1 MAAIQSDPTV
11 AGAAGPAPGGIAR
24 RGGRRW
30 WLAGASGAAAV
41 LIALGVAGYTYQ
53 PLGLWDL
60 IGGFPGLHRAVGART
75 VNDFGAQT
83 GELYIPHQH
92 WTFAVPVSLYNTGSF
107 AVTIEAV
114 SLFPP
119 AAGYPKSLLASGPAQ
134 YWTEGMT
141 TGLHPEP
148 GRPIAG
154 LSLAPGND
162 HGIYIAIP
170 VRTPRCYISGAF
182 AVYSY
187 FYVKERFG
195 IFTKWV
201 QIPLMQ
207 PLLVNAP
214 AEPANQAGPDRICPS
229 R

>member
-1 MAAIQSDPTV
+1 MAVIQSDPTV
-11 AGAAGPAPGGIAR
+11 GGGGGPAPGGIAR
-24 RGGRRW
+24 RRRPW
-30 WLAGASGAAAV
+30 WLAGAAGAAV
-41 LIALGVAGYTYQ
+41 LIGLGVAGHAYQ

-60 IGGFPGLHRAVGART
+60 IGGFPGLHRAAGART
-75 VNDFGAQT
+75 VNDFGAQA
-83 GELYIPHQH
+83 GEFYIPHQH
-92 WTFAVPVSLYNTGSF
+92 RTFAIPVSLYNTGSF

-114 SLFPP
+114 ALYPP
-119 AAGYPKSLLASGPAQ
+119 RAGSPKSLLASGPAR

-141 TGLHPEP
+141 TGLRPEP

-162 HGIYIAIP
+162 HGIYIAVP

-182 AVYSY
+182 AVLSS

-214 AEPANQAGPDRICPS
+214 GPPVSPPGPDTVCPA

>member
-1 MAAIQSDPTV
+1 MAVIQSDPTV
-11 AGAAGPAPGGIAR
+11 GGGGPAPGGIAR
-24 RGGRRW
+24 RGRPW
-30 WLAGASGAAAV
+30 WLAGAAGAAV
-41 LIALGVAGYTYQ
+41 LIGLGVAGHAYQ

-60 IGGFPGLHRAVGART
+60 IGGFPGLHRAAGART
-75 VNDFGAQT
+75 VNDFGAQA

-92 WTFAVPVSLYNTGSF
+92 RTFAIPVSLYNTGSF

-114 SLFPP
+114 ALYPP
-119 AAGYPKSLLASGPAQ
+119 RAESPKSL
-134 YWTEGMT
+134 W
-141 TGLHPEP
+141 
-148 GRPIAG
+148 
-154 LSLAPGND
+154 LAPGTTRL
-162 HGIYIAIP
+162 YIAVP

-182 AVYSY
+182 AVLSS

-214 AEPANQAGPDRICPS
+214 GPPVSPPGPDTVCPA